1 MVWPGGGVD
10 QVRLDVSHSDRDD
23 LSGVGETRLSVS
35 GDEANAAARSLH
47 RWLVGRDELRGRL
60 RSVEV
65 APPPG
70 AMGQVPDLVL
80 ALGSGVASATASVLI
95 SWIRRQVGKVS
106 VTAKRPDGA
115 EITLTAQ
122 HVRGLTQQ
130 EIGPL
135 VDRLAKALDGG
146 NPKIL
151 DVEGPPDGDD

>member
-1 MVWPGGGVD
+1 MSHGGN
-10 QVRLDVSHSDRDD
+10 DD
-23 LSGVGETRLSVS
+23 
-35 GDEANAAARSLH
+35 
-47 RWLVGRDELRGRL
+47 L

-65 APPPG
+65 ALIVSSAAANAATRSLHGWLAARDDLRGRIRPVGAPPSPG

-106 VTAKRPDGA
+106 VTAKRSDGA

-130 EIGPL
+130 EIAPL
-135 VDRLAKALDGG
+135 VERLAEALNGGSTAIPGAGGKPDGG
-146 NPKIL
+146 NTTR
-151 DVEGPPDGDD
+151 